1 MFTLRRKD
9 ERSAGKTGW
18 EAGCTVDAMVEVE
31 RVVGERQARE
41 SVNETL
47 RVVFARVKLG
57 N

>member
-1 MFTLRRKD
+1 MK
-9 ERSAGKTGW
+9 EVQENTGW